1 MKSKKIIN
9 KMIIWY
15 IIYYNNK
22 LFNVNK
28 KLSVSNSLNT
38 HKTPYLH
45 LPFKIH
51 VELTLF
57 EVGVFINS
65 TNYLLL

>member
-15 IIYYNNK
+15 IIYYNNN

-28 KLSVSNSLNT
+28 KYIYNFVIKCLKVSDN
-38 HKTPYLH
+38 
-45 LPFKIH
+45 
-51 VELTLF
+51 
-57 EVGVFINS
+57 INNNN
-65 TNYLLL
+65 NYC